1 MILPFKTKINGKP
14 TYFVEKIIAG
24 LYRNGIIDDRTG
36 KSLIKEYFTFVKE
49 PLPSPVFYKGSPKIH
64 TIREDKHNRWQVG
77 KMIDF
82 YINNRTKKAF
92 CFAPRVPVTNIQT
105 IKLDYAPSFV
115 YLYID
120 NECVEAARIDDG
132 GIEYLFRSLSTEGDC
147 PIMHSLAINDG
158 FGSITEFLNYFYP
171 YERDGT
177 TCFEGKIIHWTDLKY

>member
-14 TYFVEKIIAG
+14 TYFVEKIWAG
-24 LYRNGIIDDRTG
+24 LENHCVDSFYHEG
-36 KSLIKEYFTFVKE
+36 KVSGKYEFENNWSFA
-49 PLPSPVFYKGSPKIH
+49 PKIH
-64 TIREDKHNRWQVG
+64 TIREDKTNRWQVG

-120 NECVEAARIDDG
+120 DECVEAARIDDG

-158 FGSITEFLNYFYP
+158 FESITEFLNYFYP
-171 YERDGT
+171 YEKDGT